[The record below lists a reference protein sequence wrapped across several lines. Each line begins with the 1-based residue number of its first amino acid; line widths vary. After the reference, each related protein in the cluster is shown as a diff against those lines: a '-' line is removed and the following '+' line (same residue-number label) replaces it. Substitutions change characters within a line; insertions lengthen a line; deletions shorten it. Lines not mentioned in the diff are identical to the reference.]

1 MWGVDI
7 QVGGRVVWGLV
18 FLCVGLGGGG
28 NVNEG
33 HCQHLLVS

>member
-7 QVGGRVVWGLV
+7 QVGGGVVGVWY
-18 FLCVGLGGGG
+18 FCVGLGGGG
-28 NVNEG
+28 NVDEG